1 MDMPQ
6 EHMHKQRAPSVLVFS
21 HSHTGAILQDLF
33 LYFCRE
39 LAPEK
44 GELTTAK
51 FHSHGFCYVFAS
63 ADLFR
68 GIRKQFPQ
76 MRAGFWDESKKR
88 FEELQPGEVF
98 PARGLFPVQEQ
109 VPTLPILGSDAKP
122 SNPKDNVG
130 STKLPF
136 HLWPET
142 ATALGCLGLL
152 DGELKYGRSNFRAVG
167 VRASVYVDACRRHLA
182 AWFEGEDADPDSG
195 VPHLGHALAC
205 LAILVEAQAADNLN
219 DDRMFPTNYRN
230 WINTLTPYV
239 VKLQQKY
246 ADRQPPIH
254 YTIRS
259 EIPSNLGARSE

>member
-1 MDMPQ
+1 MDMQ
-6 EHMHKQRAPSVLVFS
+6 QVFDGQSKESSAAPAV
-21 HSHTGAILQDLF
+21 
-33 LYFCRE
+33 
-39 LAPEK
+39 
-44 GELTTAK
+44 
-51 FHSHGFCYVFAS
+51 
-63 ADLFR
+63 
-68 GIRKQFPQ
+68 
-76 MRAGFWDESKKR
+76 
-88 FEELQPGEVF
+88 
-98 PARGLFPVQEQ
+98 
-109 VPTLPILGSDAKP
+109 KP

-167 VRASVYVDACRRHLA
+167 VRASIYVDACRRHLA
-182 AWFEGEDADPDSG
+182 AWFEGESVDPDSG

-205 LAILVEAQAADNLN
+205 LAILVEAEAAGNLN
-219 DDRMFPTNYRN
+219 DDRMFPTNYRV

-239 VKLQQKY
+239 AKLQQKY
-246 ADRQPPIH
+246 ADRPVPVH

>member
-6 EHMHKQRAPSVLVFS
+6 ES
-21 HSHTGAILQDLF
+21 
-33 LYFCRE
+33 
-39 LAPEK
+39 
-44 GELTTAK
+44 
-51 FHSHGFCYVFAS
+51 
-63 ADLFR
+63 
-68 GIRKQFPQ
+68 
-76 MRAGFWDESKKR
+76 
-88 FEELQPGEVF
+88 
-98 PARGLFPVQEQ
+98 
-109 VPTLPILGSDAKP
+109 KP

-167 VRASVYVDACRRHLA
+167 VRASIYYDACRRHLA
-182 AWFEGEDADPDSG
+182 AWFEGESLDPDSG

-205 LAILVEAQAADNLN
+205 LAILVEAEAAGNLT
-219 DDRMFPTNYRN
+219 DDRMFPTKYRA
-230 WINTLTPYV
+230 WINTLTPHV
-239 VKLQQKY
+239 ARMQQKY
-246 ADRQPPIH
+246 ADRPAPVH

>member
-6 EHMHKQRAPSVLVFS
+6 V
-21 HSHTGAILQDLF
+21 
-33 LYFCRE
+33 
-39 LAPEK
+39 PE
-44 GELTTAK
+44 T
-51 FHSHGFCYVFAS
+51 
-63 ADLFR
+63 
-68 GIRKQFPQ
+68 
-76 MRAGFWDESKKR
+76 
-88 FEELQPGEVF
+88 
-98 PARGLFPVQEQ
+98 
-109 VPTLPILGSDAKP
+109 KP

-182 AWFEGEDADPDSG
+182 AWFEGETSDPDSG

-205 LAILVEAQAADNLN
+205 LAILVEAEAAGNLN
-219 DDRMFPTNYRN
+219 DDRMFPTKYRE
-230 WINTLTPYV
+230 WINSLTPHV
-239 VKLQQKY
+239 ARMQKLY
-246 ADRQPPIH
+246 SDRPVPVH